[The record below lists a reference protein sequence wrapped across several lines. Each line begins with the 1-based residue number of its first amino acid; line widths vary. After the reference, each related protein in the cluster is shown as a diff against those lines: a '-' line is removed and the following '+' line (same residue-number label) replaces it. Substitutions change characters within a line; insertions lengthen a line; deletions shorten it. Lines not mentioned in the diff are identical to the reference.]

1 MATKTFIRGSNL
13 LDEVN
18 VDNLLSVLE
27 DENVVQV
34 ERLSNIVILQEE
46 DEIKDFL
53 DRIKK
58 VRGI

>member
-1 MATKTFIRGSNL
+1 MATKTFIRESNL

-46 DEIKDFL
+46 DEIKDFV
-53 DRIKK
+53 DRRKK
-58 VRGI
+58 VRGV

>member
-1 MATKTFIRGSNL
+1 MATKTFIRESNL

-46 DEIKDFL
+46 DEIKDFV

-58 VRGI
+58 AKGI

>member
-1 MATKTFIRGSNL
+1 MATKTFIAESNL

-34 ERLSNIVILQEE
+34 EGLSNVVILQDEK
-46 DEIKDFL
+46 EIKDFV

-58 VRGI
+58 ARGI

>member
-1 MATKTFIRGSNL
+1 MATKTFIRESNL

-46 DEIKDFL
+46 DEIKDFIGK
-53 DRIKK
+53 IKK
-58 VRGI
+58 DKGI